1 MIGMLL
7 EREEKFG
14 REFIKTSDSGLIFFL
29 IESVHLFKR
38 IVMERKV
45 HLKIDLH
52 LYEKPC

>member
-1 MIGMLL
+1 MLL